1 MVNRYYIIC
10 ILAPRTCY
18 VVEGSGRGAEPR
30 CAPES
35 LPLMIDVMHRGLHAL
50 SPYQQQHFIS
60 RMAAFSSSTS
70 SPQLEEATLLVLRE
84 KIAGEALRYSNDNS
98 TGQLTNVFL

>member
-1 MVNRYYIIC
+1 
-10 ILAPRTCY
+10 
-18 VVEGSGRGAEPR
+18 
-30 CAPES
+30 
-35 LPLMIDVMHRGLHAL
+35 
-50 SPYQQQHFIS
+50 
-60 RMAAFSSSTS
+60 MAAFSSSAS